1 MNNKIAFGINYQY
14 GYALFNLRIKISAD
28 DAVKI
33 KLAHTSTN
41 YYLGYNERHGH
52 YKFEGIM
59 PSSTEFFALYDDV
72 WDAMDAYKIEMIKL
86 KRRFKNIYRC
96 TYTGT
101 NHELIKYFND
111 VDAEVGD
118 NNLPF

>member
-1 MNNKIAFGINYQY
+1 MDNKINFGITCKF
-14 GYALFNLRIKISAD
+14 GYALFNLRIKIMAAD
-28 DAVKI
+28 ADRI
-33 KLAHTSTN
+33 KLAYASNN
-41 YYLGYNERHGH
+41 YHLNYNERHGH

-59 PSSTEFFALYDDV
+59 PLSEFEDLYNEIGLASDN
-72 WDAMDAYKIEMIKL
+72 YKIEMIKL

-101 NHELIKYFND
+101 GHDLIKYFND
-111 VDAEVGD
+111 AEEGD

>member
-14 GYALFNLRIKISAD
+14 GYARFNLRIKINNVDAD
-28 DAVKI
+28 RI
-33 KLAHTSTN
+33 KLAHASIN
-41 YYLGYNERHGH
+41 YYLEYNEHHGH

-59 PSSTEFFALYDDV
+59 PPTEFHALYDHLL
-72 WDAMDAYKIEMIKL
+72 DAMDAYKIEMIKL

-111 VDAEVGD
+111 LDAEVVD